1 MYARRPDDLNLGS
14 LGCPEPKVQ
23 PLVARREITASR
35 GCESSLSIHSHPSPQ
50 PIPVATR
57 STQRHD
63 QPMLLAAPI
72 EKHLRATSEHG
83 HHNILPSIIVQVTEG
98 GSSTR
103 EGGRGARISSLKS
116 PVLLGHEQGF
126 PPVIV

>member
-14 LGCPEPKVQ
+14 FGCPEPKVQ

-50 PIPVATR
+50 PTRGCESSLSIHPHPTPQPIPVATR

-72 EKHLRATSEHG
+72 EKHLRATSE
-83 HHNILPSIIVQVTEG
+83 
-98 GSSTR
+98 
-103 EGGRGARISSLKS
+103 
-116 PVLLGHEQGF
+116 
-126 PPVIV
+126 